1 RPRSRQDRIA
11 MGLALVAVC
20 IPVFFL
26 GLGSLYVFWFKLH
39 LVPGT
44 GYVSPARG
52 VLPWLHQMVLPWTV
66 LALLFAAVY
75 ARMGRATLVVSF
87 AVVVMNL
94 LIDLAYAFL
103 DPRIR
108 YS

>member
-1 RPRSRQDRIA
+1 MPSTKRRTTWHRP
-11 MGLALVAVC
+11 
-20 IPVFFL
+20 
-26 GLGSLYVFWFKLH
+26 
-39 LVPGT
+39 
-44 GYVSPARG
+44 
-52 VLPWLHQMVLPWTV
+52 
-66 LALLFAAVY
+66 
-75 ARMGRATLVVSF
+75 TLVVSF

>member
-1 RPRSRQDRIA
+1 
-11 MGLALVAVC
+11 
-20 IPVFFL
+20 VFNL
-26 GLGSLYVFWFKLH
+26 PGLGNYAVLSIRHSDLY
-39 LVPGT
+39 
-44 GYVSPARG
+44 A
-52 VLPWLHQMVLPWTV
+52 
-66 LALLFAAVY
+66 LADI
-75 ARMGRATLVVSF
+75 TLVVSF